1 MLVWRG
7 DQIIL
12 SGTKLHEIVPD
23 SFFMGTKRY
32 LNVPKRRLL
41 HPFGHKI
48 IPICAGG
55 LEVGNISL
63 GKRAL
68 LD

>member
-1 MLVWRG
+1 MGNVN
-7 DQIIL
+7 IL
-12 SGTKLHEIVPD
+12 SGTISFDFVPD
-23 SFFMGTKRY
+23 SCVVGTEWY
-32 LNVPKRRLL
+32 LSVPGRGLGYL
-41 HPFGHKI
+41 PGHKI

-63 GKRAL
+63 GKRAR